1 MEAIILLAHG
11 SVLCGSGE
19 ALWEH
24 AARLNFT
31 QQYEMVEVGYLN
43 YSDPPFLQSVER
55 CILEGATRIIVC
67 PYFVLP
73 GKFVKVDV
81 PLAIQTARSAYPD
94 VDLVVAD
101 VIGADTRLA
110 DAILES
116 ASNAR
121 SADHWYDELA
131 KASGHCRADSQC
143 PLYGTLSCPRVPSPP
158 EETEVTGVTS
168 N

>member
-31 QQYEMVEVGYLN
+31 QRYEIVEVGYLN
-43 YSDPPFLQSVER
+43 YSSPPFLQSVER

-81 PLAIQTARSAYPD
+81 PLAIQAAQTMYPE
-94 VDLVVAD
+94 VEFVVAD
-101 VIGADTRLA
+101 VIGADSRLA

-116 ASNAR
+116 ASTAR
-121 SADHWYDELA
+121 TADRWHDELE

-143 PLYGTLSCPRVPSPP
+143 PLYGTLSCPRVSTPP
-158 EETEVTGVTS
+158 DVTAVTGVS
-168 N
+168 MN